1 MEALIYFA
9 IWGVAIFV
17 MMRFGCG
24 AHVMGQGRKHRRTEG
39 APKTESSELRWVPP
53 ETDIDPVCGKAV
65 ATNEAKPTVHAGNIY
80 YLCSRECREVFEVA
94 PELYTGGPDG
104 GGPGGKQPRLEP
116 SHA

>member
-1 MEALIYFA
+1 MEALLYFI
-9 IWGVAIFV
+9 IWGAAIFV

-24 AHVMGQGRKHRRTEG
+24 AHVMGHGRKQRPTEE

-53 ETDIDPVCGKAV
+53 ETDIDPVCGKV
-65 ATNEAKPTVHAGNIY
+65 VSTNEAKATVHAGTVY

-94 PELYTGGPDG
+94 PELYTVGV
-104 GGPGGKQPRLEP
+104 GGKQPRLEP